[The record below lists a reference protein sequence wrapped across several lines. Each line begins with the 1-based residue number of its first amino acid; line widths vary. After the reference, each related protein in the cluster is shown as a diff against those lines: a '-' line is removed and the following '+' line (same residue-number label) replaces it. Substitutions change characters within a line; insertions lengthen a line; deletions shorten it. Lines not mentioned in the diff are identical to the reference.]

1 LIPVYKPEIG
11 KEEEEEVLKVIRSG
25 WISSASPAVREFEE
39 KFSAYIGRKY
49 GVATS
54 NGTTALHLAVTAL
67 GIKEGDEVI
76 VPDLTFISPVNV
88 VLYNRAIPV
97 IVDVEEENW
106 GLDPEKVRKAITNK
120 TKAIIVVHL
129 YGNPAKV
136 SELKEIAEEKGIYL
150 IEDCAEAHGAEYE
163 GKKVGNFGDIA
174 CFSFYANK
182 VITTGEGGMC
192 LTDDEG
198 LYEKMQI
205 LRDHGMTKEKR
216 YWHEVVGYNYRMTGL
231 QAALGLAQLKKID
244 KFIERKREIARLYQE
259 LLEGVVTVQRD
270 PPNGKSIFWLFSI
283 LTEKRDELAEYLA
296 KNGVETR
303 KFFYPV
309 HEMPPYVEFTKSSY
323 PISKKLSRIGMNL
336 PSYPSL
342 GADDIKYISGK
353 IKEFVKGNKD
363 GSY

>member
-1 LIPVYKPEIG
+1 
-11 KEEEEEVLKVIRSG
+11 
-25 WISSASPAVREFEE
+25 
-39 KFSAYIGRKY
+39 
-49 GVATS
+49 
-54 NGTTALHLAVTAL
+54 
-67 GIKEGDEVI
+67 
-76 VPDLTFISPVNV
+76 
-88 VLYNRAIPV
+88 
-97 IVDVEEENW
+97 
-106 GLDPEKVRKAITNK
+106 
-120 TKAIIVVHL
+120 
-129 YGNPAKV
+129 
-136 SELKEIAEEKGIYL
+136 
-150 IEDCAEAHGAEYE
+150 
-163 GKKVGNFGDIA
+163 
-174 CFSFYANK
+174 
-182 VITTGEGGMC
+182 MC

-342 GADDIKYISGK
+342 GVDDIKYISGK
-353 IKEFVKGNKD
+353 INEFVKG
-363 GSY
+363 SYNGNH

>member
-1 LIPVYKPEIG
+1 MIPVYKPEIG
-11 KEEEEEVLKVIRSG
+11 KEEEEEVLKVLKSA
-25 WISSASPAVREFEE
+25 WISSASPAVKEFEE
-39 KFSAYIGRKY
+39 KFSSYIGRKY

-88 VLYNRAIPV
+88 VLYNRARPV
-97 IVDVEEENW
+97 LVDVEEENW
-106 GLDPEKVRKAITNK
+106 GLDPEKVRKAITPK

-129 YGNPAKV
+129 YGNPAKIA
-136 SELKEIAEEKGIYL
+136 ELKEIAEDKGIYL

-163 GKKVGNFGDIA
+163 GKKVGTFGNIS

-192 LTDDEG
+192 LTDDEE
-198 LYEKMQI
+198 LYEKMSI

-216 YWHEVVGYNYRMTGL
+216 YWHEVIGYNYRMTGL
-231 QAALGLAQLKKID
+231 QAALGLAQLRKID
-244 KFIERKREIARLYQE
+244 VFIRRKREIAKLYQE
-259 LLEGVVTVQRD
+259 FLGDFITVQRD
-270 PPNGKSIFWLFSI
+270 PPKGKSIFWLFSI
-283 LTEKRDELAEYLA
+283 LTEKRDELAEYLD
-296 KNGVETR
+296 KNGIETR

-309 HEMPPYVEFTKSSY
+309 HTMPPYTELSKDRYV
-323 PISKKLSRIGMNL
+323 ISDKLSSMGLNL

-342 GADDIKYISGK
+342 SEQEIRLISLK
-353 IKEFVKGNKD
+353 IVKFMGR
-363 GSY
+363 

>member
-11 KEEEEEVLKVIRSG
+11 KEEEEEVLKVIRSD
-25 WISSASPAVREFEE
+25 WVSSVSPAVREFEE

-54 NGTTALHLAVTAL
+54 NGTTALHLGVTAL

-88 VLYNRAIPV
+88 VLYNRARPV

-106 GLDPEKVRKAITNK
+106 GLDLEKVRKAITNK

-244 KFIERKREIARLYQE
+244 KFIERKREIAKLYQE
-259 LLEGVVTVQRD
+259 YLESVVTVQRD
-270 PPNGKSIFWLFSI
+270 PP
-283 LTEKRDELAEYLA
+283 
-296 KNGVETR
+296 
-303 KFFYPV
+303 
-309 HEMPPYVEFTKSSY
+309 
-323 PISKKLSRIGMNL
+323 
-336 PSYPSL
+336 
-342 GADDIKYISGK
+342 
-353 IKEFVKGNKD
+353 KGNRYS
-363 GSY
+363 GFSPYLPRRGMS

>member
-1 LIPVYKPEIG
+1 MIPVYKPEIG
-11 KEEEEEVLKVIRSG
+11 KEEEEEVLKVLKSG
-25 WISSASPAVREFEE
+25 WISSASPAVKEFEE
-39 KFSAYIGRKY
+39 KFSSYIGRKY

-88 VLYNRAIPV
+88 VLYNRARPV
-97 IVDVEEENW
+97 LVDVEEENW
-106 GLDPEKVRKAITNK
+106 GLDPEKVRKAITPK

-129 YGNPAKV
+129 YGNPAKIT
-136 SELKEIAEEKGIYL
+136 ELKEIAEEKGIYL

-163 GKKVGNFGDIA
+163 GKKVGSFGDIS

-192 LTDDEG
+192 LTDDEE

-216 YWHEVVGYNYRMTGL
+216 YWHEVIGYNYRMTGL
-231 QAALGLAQLKKID
+231 QAALGLAQLRKID
-244 KFIERKREIARLYQE
+244 EFIRRKREIAKMYQD
-259 LLEGVVTVQRD
+259 LLGDVVTVQRD
-270 PPNGKSIFWLFSI
+270 PPKGKSIFWLFSI
-283 LTEKRDELAEYLA
+283 LTEKRDKVMEYLS
-296 KNGVETR
+296 KNEVETR

-309 HEMPPYVEFTKSSY
+309 HIMPPYADFVRDEKYETS
-323 PISKKLSRIGMNL
+323 IKLSALGLNL

-342 GADDIKYISGK
+342 SKSDIEFISNKIRDVTSGK
-353 IKEFVKGNKD
+353 DVT
-363 GSY
+363 

>member
-25 WISSASPAVREFEE
+25 WISSASPAIREFEE

-163 GKKVGNFGDIA
+163 GKKVGNFGSMA

-244 KFIERKREIARLYQE
+244 KFIEKKRKIARHYQE
-259 LLEGVVTVQRD
+259 FLEGIVSVQRD
-270 PPNGKSIFWLFSI
+270 PPKGKSIFWLFSI

-309 HEMPPYVEFTKSSY
+309 HEMPSY
-323 PISKKLSRIGMNL
+323 RDFAKYDYNVSENLHKFGLNL
-336 PSYPSL
+336 PSSHSL
-342 GADDIKYISGK
+342 TAKDIRFISEKIVEFLQGA
-353 IKEFVKGNKD
+353 VL
-363 GSY
+363 

>member
-1 LIPVYKPEIG
+1 MIPLYKPEIG
-11 KEEEEEVLKVIRSG
+11 KEEEEEVLKVIKSG
-25 WISSASPAVREFEE
+25 WISSASPVVKEFED
-39 KFSAYIGRKY
+39 KFSRYIGRKY
-49 GVATS
+49 GLATS
-54 NGTTALHLAVTAL
+54 NGTTALHLAVSAL
-67 GIKEGDEVI
+67 GVKESDEVI
-76 VPDLTFISPVNV
+76 VPDLTFISPINV
-88 VLYNRAIPV
+88 VLYNKAKPV
-97 IVDVEEENW
+97 IVDIEEENW
-106 GLDPEKVRKAITNK
+106 GLDPEKVRKAVTSK
-120 TKAIIVVHL
+120 TKAIIVIHL

-216 YWHEVVGYNYRMTGL
+216 YWHEIVGYNYRMTGL
-231 QAALGLAQLKKID
+231 QAALGLAQLNKID

-270 PPNGKSIFWLFSI
+270 PPKGKSIFWLFSI
-283 LTEKRDELAEYLA
+283 LTEKRDQLADYLA
-296 KNGVETR
+296 KNEIEMR
-303 KFFYPV
+303 KFFYPAHV
-309 HEMPPYVEFTKSSY
+309 MPPYKDLARYDYNTSEKLHNLGLNLPSGPSLTEKEIRF
-323 PISKKLSRIGMNL
+323 ISKKI
-336 PSYPSL
+336 
-342 GADDIKYISGK
+342 I
-353 IKEFVKGNKD
+353 EFLKGIVI
-363 GSY
+363 

>member
-1 LIPVYKPEIG
+1 MIPVYRPEIG
-11 KEEEEEVLKVIRSG
+11 KEEEEEILKVLRSG
-25 WISSASPAVREFEE
+25 WISSASPTVREFEK
-39 KFSAYIGRKY
+39 KFSSYIGRKF

-67 GIKEGDEVI
+67 GIREGDEVI

-88 VLYNRAIPV
+88 VLYNRARPV
-97 IVDVEEENW
+97 LVDVEEENW
-106 GLDPEKVRKAITNK
+106 GLDPDKVRRAITDK

-136 SELKEIAEEKGIYL
+136 SELKEIAEEKGIYV

-163 GKKVGNFGDIA
+163 GKKVGTFGDVS

-192 LTDDEG
+192 LTDDEE
-198 LYEKMQI
+198 LYEKMLI

-244 KFIERKREIARLYQE
+244 EFITRKREIARAYQE
-259 LLEGVVTVQRD
+259 LLGDLVTVQRD
-270 PPNGKSIFWLFSI
+270 PPKGKSIFWLFSI
-283 LTEKRDELAEYLA
+283 LTQKRDLLKEYLYR
-296 KNGVETR
+296 NGIETR
-303 KFFYPV
+303 RFFYPV
-309 HEMPPYVEFTKSSY
+309 HVMPLYSGFASSLKY
-323 PISKKLSRIGMNL
+323 DVSLKLSSLGLNL

-342 GADDIKYISGK
+342 SIKEIEYISTK
-353 IKEFVKGNKD
+353 IKEFLN
-363 GSY
+363 

>member
-1 LIPVYKPEIG
+1 MIPLYKPEIG
-11 KEEEEEVLKVIRSG
+11 KEEEEEVLKVLKSG
-25 WISSASPAVREFEE
+25 WISSASPTVKEFEE
-39 KFSAYIGRKY
+39 KFSSYIGRKY
-49 GVATS
+49 SVATS

-88 VLYNRAIPV
+88 VLYNRARPV
-97 IVDVEEENW
+97 LVDVEEENW
-106 GLDPEKVRKAITNK
+106 GLDPEKVRKAITPR

-129 YGNPAKV
+129 YGNPAKIA
-136 SELKEIAEEKGIYL
+136 ELKEIAEDKGIYL

-163 GKKVGNFGDIA
+163 GKKVGTFGDIS

-192 LTDDEG
+192 LTDDEE
-198 LYEKMQI
+198 LYEKMLI

-216 YWHEVVGYNYRMTGL
+216 YWHEVIGYNYRMTGL

-244 KFIERKREIARLYQE
+244 NFIRKKREIAKLYQE
-259 LLEGVVTVQRD
+259 LLEDFVTVQKD
-270 PPNGKSIFWLFSI
+270 PPRGKSIFWLFSI
-283 LTEKRDELAEYLA
+283 LTEKRDKLAEYLD
-296 KNGVETR
+296 KNGIETR

-309 HEMPPYVEFTKSSY
+309 HIMPPYTQLSTDKYVVSE
-323 PISKKLSRIGMNL
+323 KLSSTGLNL

-342 GADDIKYISGK
+342 SEQEIRLISLK
-353 IKEFVKGNKD
+353 IVEFIEKVMHNA
-363 GSY
+363 

>member
-1 LIPVYKPEIG
+1 MIPVYKPEIG
-11 KEEEEEVLKVIRSG
+11 KEEEEEVLKVLKSG
-25 WISSASPAVREFEE
+25 WISSASPAVKEFEE
-39 KFSAYIGRKY
+39 KFSSYIGRKY

-88 VLYNRAIPV
+88 VLYNRARPV
-97 IVDVEEENW
+97 LVDVEEENW
-106 GLDPEKVRKAITNK
+106 GLDPERVRKAITPR

-129 YGNPAKV
+129 YGNPAKIT
-136 SELKEIAEEKGIYL
+136 ELKEIAEDKGIYL

-163 GKKVGNFGDIA
+163 GKKVGTFGDIS

-198 LYEKMQI
+198 LYEKMSI
-205 LRDHGMTKEKR
+205 LRDHGMPKEKR
-216 YWHEVVGYNYRMTGL
+216 YWHEVIGYNYRMTGL
-231 QAALGLAQLKKID
+231 QAALGLAQLRKID
-244 KFIERKREIARLYQE
+244 KFIRRKREIAKLYQE
-259 LLEGVVTVQRD
+259 LLGDFVTVQRD
-270 PPNGKSIFWLFSI
+270 PPRGKSIFWLFSI
-283 LTEKRDELAEYLA
+283 LTNKRDELAEYLD
-296 KNGVETR
+296 KNGIETR

-309 HEMPPYVEFTKSSY
+309 HIMPPYTELSTDRYVVSE
-323 PISKKLSRIGMNL
+323 KLSSTGLNL

-342 GADDIKYISGK
+342 SEQEIRLISLKIVKFIEKDD
-353 IKEFVKGNKD
+353 VNT
-363 GSY
+363 